1 MTASTKTP
9 FIAFFLSFFDSAG
22 VAELVNDVLQSSS
35 VIPCANGDC
44 GEREE
49 EGASCGVFGFGN
61 PNTADLGWKA
71 PLNSSAPSFR
81 LLGDFFDWLAADA
94 MYEEFRAITSDFSFT
109 GSVTDSSSEVESSSS
124 CSVRSSFVRGL
135 SGIARAA
142 QFRSQ

>member
-1 MTASTKTP
+1 MTAPAKTP
-9 FIAFFLSFFDSAG
+9 FIALFLSFFDSAG
-22 VAELVNDVLQSSS
+22 VTELVNDVPQSSS
-35 VIPCANGDC
+35 VILCTNDDC
-44 GEREE
+44 GGIEE

-94 MYEEFRAITSDFSFT
+94 MHEEFRAITSDFSST
-109 GSVTDSSSEVESSSS
+109 GFATDPSSEVESSSS
-124 CSVRSSFVRGL
+124 CSVRSSFAKGL